1 MSSKYMNRASRDIA
15 LIKMNFVKNQ
25 DHCNITLSFQPSSQ
39 QNANKISGSKR
50 EAMRKRSE
58 MRACKLSLYNR
69 NTFEIK
75 RFGNSSLKSSKSLTE
90 LHSNL
95 MPSNILV
102 DPVSQ
107 EKLAGQNGD

>member
-1 MSSKYMNRASRDIA
+1 
-15 LIKMNFVKNQ
+15 
-25 DHCNITLSFQPSSQ
+25 
-39 QNANKISGSKR
+39 
-50 EAMRKRSE
+50 MRKHSE
-58 MRACKLSLYNR
+58 MRACKLSLYNT

-75 RFGNSSLKSSKSLTE
+75 RFGNSSHKSSKSLTE

-107 EKLAGQNGD
+107 EKLAGQNGDQITNSAEKRTQIIAPCFV